1 MTRDRIRREQIMNL
15 AKDTLKQT
23 KQKGKVITQWWPQ
36 GLWFDSASVLPQL
49 EILEEGASLSSS

>member
-1 MTRDRIRREQIMNL
+1 MNL
-15 AKDTLKQT
+15 AKDTLKKT